1 MSGSEWVGRS
11 VAKGTDRE
19 CPSKCLSLADT
30 PRLTDKPRTS
40 IPRSTLQYTPNDL
53 HGSRLGQ
60 EHGHARSMYYGRV
73 SAGNAQTASSLFQTS
88 QNRQVDLPCLAE
100 LNRPMPL

>member
-1 MSGSEWVGRS
+1 
-11 VAKGTDRE
+11 
-19 CPSKCLSLADT
+19 
-30 PRLTDKPRTS
+30 
-40 IPRSTLQYTPNDL
+40 
-53 HGSRLGQ
+53 
-60 EHGHARSMYYGRV
+60 MYYGRV